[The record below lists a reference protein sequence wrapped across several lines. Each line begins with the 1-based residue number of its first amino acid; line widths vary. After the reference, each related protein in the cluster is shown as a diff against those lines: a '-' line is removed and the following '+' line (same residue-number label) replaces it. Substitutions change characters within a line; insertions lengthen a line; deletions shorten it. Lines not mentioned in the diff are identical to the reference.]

1 MMTKT
6 RLVAQLLMAQGRGTY
21 VFNDRLVDDRRSL
34 KVWGWG
40 QSDYVEAKQML
51 EQAGCQVELVQFT
64 ARSPRSGQR
73 YSQTRLH
80 VTE

>member
-6 RLVAQLLMAQGRGTY
+6 RLVARLLMAQGRGTY

-34 KVWGWG
+34 KVWGWRH
-40 QSDYVEAKQML
+40 SDYVEAKQML